1 MNKLIERKTF
11 TLKVE
16 EVTDDGIIKG
26 YASTFGNVDLGMDV
40 VDKGAFKK
48 SIKESNGIWPILAD
62 HNPSNQIG
70 WNMIASEDEKGL
82 YVEGKIDLNVQSG
95 KEKFS
100 LAKTA
105 QALGAKMGLSIG
117 YMVIKAEPDRAN
129 PIIRHL
135 KELKMFE
142 YSIVT
147 FPMNTEAAISSAK
160 SLGNVDKIE
169 FYIKELESQGIE
181 RDEILRALEQKAAP
195 SDDSK
200 TIQSIDELIAKMKE

>member
-1 MNKLIERKTF
+1 MKTIIERKTF

-48 SIKESNGIWPILAD
+48 SITESKGIWPILAD

-70 WNMIASEDEKGL
+70 WNMTAYEDEKGL

-105 QALGAKMGLSIG
+105 QELGAKMGLSIG
-117 YMVIKAEPDRAN
+117 YMIIKAEPDRAN

-147 FPMNTEAAISSAK
+147 FPMNTEASISQAK

-181 RDEILRALEQKAAP
+181 RDEILRALSPKAAP

-200 TIQSIDELIAKMKE
+200 IIQSIDELIAKMKE